1 MKNFDF
7 YVHNAEDLK
16 MNFAYDG
23 TFQIHVDNGYCPHYK
38 DFELAFKGY
47 KAMKKIFDITTE
59 NRNEL

>member
-1 MKNFDF
+1 
-7 YVHNAEDLK
+7 